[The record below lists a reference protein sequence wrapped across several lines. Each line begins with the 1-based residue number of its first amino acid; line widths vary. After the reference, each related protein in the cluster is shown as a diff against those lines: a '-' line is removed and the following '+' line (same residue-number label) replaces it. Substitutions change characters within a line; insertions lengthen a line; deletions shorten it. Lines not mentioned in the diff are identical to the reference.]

1 MNFQIYFNG
10 KNLVLHAGR
19 VPSPTDHSGP
29 FYKFIIYLQG
39 AWGFWTLEKLF
50 TWKTLK
56 EQNKIH

>member
-39 AWGFWTLEKLF
+39 AGGFTGL
-50 TWKTLK
+50 WKNYLHGK
-56 EQNKIH
+56 H